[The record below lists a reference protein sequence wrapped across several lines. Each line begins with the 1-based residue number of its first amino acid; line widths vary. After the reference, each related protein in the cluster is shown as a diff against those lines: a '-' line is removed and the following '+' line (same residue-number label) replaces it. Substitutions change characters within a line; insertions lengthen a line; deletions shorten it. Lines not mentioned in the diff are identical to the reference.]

1 MRDYRG
7 RAANERLSQHRAVP
21 GDPHDAQ
28 TSAVRPQSR
37 AQSHISMSM
46 ASSKTVASTCV
57 NDRARRSLC
66 GSTNERLSQ
75 HRAVPGDPHDAQTSA
90 VRPQSGVWALECTL
104 ALALR
109 AIFSSLR
116 APKAIHINIFGS
128 WANIQEAL
136 NTFFEPRC
144 AAALSASLLA
154 PDRLAR
160 RTSRATTKPRRH
172 QRPRLCDGR
181 RV

>member
-1 MRDYRG
+1 MAARQTRGCPIAGRCRVTITMLKHRRSGRSRARSRISMSISSKTVAYVTSMERDYRG
-7 RAANERLSQHRAVP
+7 RAANERLSQHRV
-21 GDPHDAQ
+21 
-28 TSAVRPQSR
+28 
-37 AQSHISMSM
+37 
-46 ASSKTVASTCV
+46 
-57 NDRARRSLC
+57 
-66 GSTNERLSQ
+66 
-75 HRAVPGDPHDAQTSA
+75 VPGDPHDAQTSA